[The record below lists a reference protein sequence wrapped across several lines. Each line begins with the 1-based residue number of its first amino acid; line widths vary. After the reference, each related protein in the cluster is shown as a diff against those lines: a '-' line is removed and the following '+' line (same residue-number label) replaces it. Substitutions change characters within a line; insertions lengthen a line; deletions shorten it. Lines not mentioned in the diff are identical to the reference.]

1 MKGLIIQGAMLF
13 IGAIGKQ
20 AWYRRAPDCVVVA
33 LWKVVG
39 GLRGIGGALG
49 PLG

>member
-13 IGAIGKQ
+13 IGAIVKQ
-20 AWYRRAPDCVVVA
+20 AWYRRGPDCVVVA
-33 LWKVVG
+33 LWKVG
-39 GLRGIGGALG
+39 EGFRRIGGAR